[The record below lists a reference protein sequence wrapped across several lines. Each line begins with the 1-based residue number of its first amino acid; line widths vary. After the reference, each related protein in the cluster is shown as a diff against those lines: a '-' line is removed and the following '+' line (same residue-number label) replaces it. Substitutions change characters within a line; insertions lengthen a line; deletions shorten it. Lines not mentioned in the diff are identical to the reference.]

1 MKFRFL
7 TCLALVAAAAT
18 LGGCMQMH
26 SSTVINKDG
35 SGTASLTISMSPTV
49 AEALQDMASSD
60 MGSDQK
66 LPDFNDIK
74 KDDLVKAGKKHGVK
88 ITKFSRD
95 EVDGR
100 QTLNIEMA
108 FKDLKGLSFIMNRTL
123 GDKDQNGGLGIFD
136 AGDGNLVLRS
146 TEYDFP
152 ADEEIA
158 AETAEDSPEA
168 DMPDMDPAKMQKS
181 MEAMGK
187 LMGAI
192 SELDI
197 RMEFTVPGD
206 IVSTNAPVTEGRTC
220 IWTVNAENMMTAGQ
234 DMEPE
239 IVFSGKGLK
248 IKPMTE

>member
-7 TCLALVAAAAT
+7 TTMLLVAAVTA

-35 SGTASLTISMSPTV
+35 SGTASLTFSISPAV
-49 AEALQDMASSD
+49 AQAIKDMGDSD
-60 MGSDQK
+60 MGSGQSM
-66 LPDFNDIK
+66 PDFSDIK
-74 KDDLVKAGKKHGVK
+74 KDDLEKAGKKHGVK
-88 ITKFSRD
+88 ITKFSRG

-100 QTLNIEMA
+100 QTLNLEMA
-108 FKDLKGLSFIMNRTL
+108 FKDLEGLSFIMNRTL

-136 AGDGNLVLRS
+136 AGDGNLVLRT

-152 ADEEIA
+152 AAEDTEA
-158 AETAEDSPEA
+158 AEEA
-168 DMPDMDPAKMQKS
+168 TTPSADDMDPAKMQKA
-181 MEAMGK
+181 MEAAGK
-187 LMGAI
+187 LMSAI
-192 SELDI
+192 GELDI

-206 IVSTNAPVTEGRTC
+206 IVSTNAPTTEGRTC
-220 IWTVNAENMMTAGQ
+220 IWTVNSENMMTAGQ